1 MNEARRFLRGGPLSE
16 ALDSQED
23 SIQQHT
29 HYVNDPGHSHDYI
42 DTYKDDYNGL
52 SGPAD
57 IDWEVESFVVSHRR
71 NSYASKSGVSVES
84 IQGARYDT
92 ETRPKNMKVTFI
104 MKVCNVP
111 TQSNG

>member
-29 HYVNDPGHSHDYI
+29 HYVNDPGHSHQYRDI
-42 DTYKDDYNGL
+42 YKDNYNGN
-52 SGPAD
+52 SGPNG
-57 IDWEVESFVVSHRR
+57 IDFEVESFVVDHTRT
-71 NSYASKSGVSVES
+71 SYSSKSGVSVAS

-104 MKVCNVP
+104 MKVC
-111 TQSNG
+111 